1 MRSYFD
7 KNTEKVFWLVFNID
21 QLLFVIVDEKISEN
35 KLKSVLLEYQN
46 IQLVNNEK
54 ITKEKLLSFLMK
66 NGFIKDEFNIPL
78 IKTIL

>member
-66 NGFIKDEFNIPL
+66 NGFIKDEFDIPL

>member
-46 IQLVNNEK
+46 IQLVNNEN

-66 NGFIKDEFNIPL
+66 NWFIKDEFDIPL

>member
-54 ITKEKLLSFLMK
+54 ITKEKLISFLMK
-66 NGFIKDEFNIPL
+66 NGFIKDEFDIPL

>member
-1 MRSYFD
+1 
-7 KNTEKVFWLVFNID
+7 LVFNID